1 MKRAFLYFILGILCF
16 YVDTLLTLISPIHI
30 FSLHFV
36 FVPRLTLMFLL
47 LLTFYRN
54 LYTALIL
61 GVLLGLMTDIY
72 FGEIYGVYLITYLL
86 CILIVEKFFSL
97 FYRDHAIVFLIVLL
111 SVIVIDIIVAII
123 YSMVGL
129 IQFNFIQF
137 ILFQVPS
144 TLLLNAILLIFIF
157 SYLDHR
163 QKKKRDIDM
172 KIK

>member
-1 MKRAFLYFILGILCF
+1 MKHAFLYFILGILCF

-61 GVLLGLMTDIY
+61 GVLLSLMTDIY

-137 ILFQVPS
+137 ILFRVPS

>member
-16 YVDTLLTLISPIHI
+16 YVDTFLTLISPIHI

-137 ILFQVPS
+137 ILFRVPS

>member
-1 MKRAFLYFILGILCF
+1 
-16 YVDTLLTLISPIHI
+16 
-30 FSLHFV
+30 
-36 FVPRLTLMFLL
+36 
-47 LLTFYRN
+47 
-54 LYTALIL
+54 
-61 GVLLGLMTDIY
+61 MTDIY

-137 ILFQVPS
+137 ILFRVPS